1 MTDAPAE
8 ETTDVAAGFAA
19 MMSQAAETA
28 AGSEGDAPY
37 GTTRDRVTGELRPKK
52 AAGRPR
58 RSPTVD
64 ELKQQREAAGDEQ
77 PPEGRQR
84 DRAPDNKARKARG
97 SSRKKAE
104 DAPKTGPE
112 WHEGQIARGVNKLY
126 RKAGRLVRVGDQTI
140 GQALIDITRKDEP
153 DDVTVGEA
161 WEDIARTNPRIRKF
175 LLKCI
180 AGGAWGQLL
189 MAHAPVLLAILMKDA
204 IRRHIPFGKL
214 FEAFLASDTEEGGDG
229 SSAADG
235 TPFEGMQM
243 PDMATLM
250 EAAGQLVQQQMGAQG
265 PNGSPRAARPP
276 DLPPGFA
283 ERFAGFSPAAPPAS
297 NGE

>member
-28 AGSEGDAPY
+28 ASEQGDAPY

-64 ELKQQREAAGDEQ
+64 ELKEQRAAAGDQEA
-77 PPEGRQR
+77 PEGRQR

-97 SSRKKAE
+97 SSGKKAE

-126 RKAGRLVRVGDQTI
+126 RKAGRIVRVGDQTI

-153 DDVTVGEA
+153 DDTTVGEA

-180 AGGAWGQLL
+180 AGGAWGQLV

-204 IRRHIPFGKL
+204 IRRHIPFNKL
-214 FEAFLASDTEEGGDG
+214 LTAFLEPDSEQDG
-229 SSAADG
+229 SGSPEGEEA
-235 TPFEGMQM
+235 PFGGMQM

-250 EAAGQLVQQQMGAQG
+250 EAAQGLVSQQMAAAG